1 MPKITLIPC
10 ESKYQQGADRIRI
23 PINRER
29 FIIIHHLFSN
39 HETTKGNF
47 EREDRIVVEVCR
59 IDENKSIWTDS
70 KTEYEV

>member
-10 ESKYQQGADRIRI
+10 ESKYQQVADRIRI

-29 FIIIHHLFSN
+29 FITIHHEFSN
-39 HETTKGNF
+39 YETTKGNF